1 MPTFVM
7 KNKDMEY
14 IGEHLFIGTFGQTA
28 IYISLF
34 AALVS
39 AVLFFV
45 QKQDKKFNSTA
56 RSAFLVHLA
65 GVVTACAALFV
76 MLANHYFEYNYVW
89 QYTSVDLPGA
99 YIFSAFWAGKEGSL
113 LAWLLFQAILGCIV
127 MFSKKATGK
136 VMGVISS
143 GQFLLNLLIA
153 GISIGSYTLGQSPFI
168 LLRNLPEYAS
178 MPLFSVS
185 SYLSFLT
192 DGNGMN
198 PLLQN
203 PWMAIHP
210 PILFLGYAACLIP
223 YAYAVA
229 SIVSLKEKAII
240 KIPVF
245 WMVFSAFTLG
255 AGLLLGGAWAYEDLT
270 FGGFWSWDPVE
281 NASLIPWLLVIAGLH
296 FLLPGRYRRAS
307 EAFAFLP
314 YVLVLFASYLTRS
327 GVLSNASAHS
337 FSGGQGAYELL
348 FFTGIFLVVP
358 FVLMLRFKKNSH
370 AKSAEYFLSREFW
383 MFIGAI
389 IIVLSAFQIL
399 FVTSV
404 PALNHWFGL
413 NIAPPV
419 ERISFYNG
427 WQQWFGMG
435 AALMIAATQFLVY
448 GKNEL
453 RLFFKK
459 MLFSAIIAFI
469 VTICIAIVAS
479 SIPWPSLVFLF
490 TLLFVVFASLDSLL
504 RNHTKKFNIAATITH
519 LGVGVFFAGVVLT
532 FTLQEYLSTGDD
544 NEENAGQQILVLGKI
559 EPLKTGFVSYAG
571 REKMND
577 KISYRL
583 DFLHKAED
591 GNYYLDFSLL
601 PSLTEEKNMGPVFF
615 PDTRKS
621 IKEDVFVHL
630 THAEITSDEYSAGDK
645 ICICK
650 GDTVSTKSGLI
661 ALDSIRKRN
670 IDNSDSFNISI
681 KAYCRWIIPGKGSI
695 KLEPEAT
702 IINDSDNWIYATC
715 DSLGLQLRFDYS
727 ESADT
732 AIITPYT
739 RKTDYIIIRASIF
752 PFINIMWIGAIIME
766 IGFILSLTKRFRKK
780 IDPEI
785 HH

>member
-1 MPTFVM
+1 
-7 KNKDMEY
+7 MEY
-14 IGEHLFIGTFGQTA
+14 IGEHLFIGIFGQTA
-28 IYISLF
+28 LYISLF

-45 QKQDKKFNSTA
+45 QKQDKKFNSIA
-56 RSAFLVHLA
+56 RSAFLVHMV
-65 GVVTACAALFV
+65 GVIAACIALFV

-89 QYTSVDLPGA
+89 KYTSVDLPGA

-113 LAWLLFQAILGCIV
+113 LAWLLFQAILGSIV
-127 MFSKKATGK
+127 MFSKKTKGT

-143 GQFLLNLLIA
+143 SQFLLNLLVA
-153 GISIGSYTLGQSPFI
+153 GIYIGGYTLGQSPFT

-178 MPLFSVS
+178 MPLFSQP

-198 PLLQN
+198 PLLRN

-223 YAYAVA
+223 YAYAVS
-229 SIVSLKEKAII
+229 SIVSTKEKASI

-281 NASLIPWLLVIAGLH
+281 NASLIPWLLIIAGLH
-296 FLLPGRYRRAS
+296 FSLPGRYRRAS
-307 EAFAFLP
+307 EAFTFLP

-327 GVLSNASAHS
+327 GILSNASAHS

-348 FFTGIFLVVP
+348 LFTGIFLIVP
-358 FVLMLRFKKNSH
+358 LILMLRFKKSSH

-383 MFIGAI
+383 MFIGAT

-404 PALNHWFGL
+404 PALNQWFGL

-427 WQQWFGMG
+427 WQQWFGVG
-435 AALMIAATQFLVY
+435 AALMIAATLFLVY
-448 GKNEL
+448 GKNAI
-453 RLFFKK
+453 RTFFKK
-459 MLFSAIIAFI
+459 LIFPTIIALI
-469 VTICIAIVAS
+469 LTICVAVATS
-479 SIPWPSLVFLF
+479 SIPWSSLVFLF
-490 TLLFVVFASLDSLL
+490 TLLFVVFSCLDSLL
-504 RNHTKKFNIAATITH
+504 RVHYKSANLAATITH
-519 LGVGVFFAGVVLT
+519 LGVGIFFVGVVLT
-532 FTLQEYLSTGDD
+532 FSLQQYLSTGDES
-544 NEENAGQQILVLGKI
+544 EENAGQQILVLGKI
-559 EPLKTGFVSYAG
+559 EPLKTGYVSYAG

-591 GNYYLDFSLL
+591 GNYYLDYSLL

-630 THAEITSDEYSAGDK
+630 THAEITSDEFSAGDK
-645 ICICK
+645 IRICK

-702 IINDSDNWIYATC
+702 IINDCDNWKYATC
-715 DSLGLQLRFDYS
+715 DSMGIQLRFDYS

-732 AIITPYT
+732 AILTPYT
-739 RKTDYIIIRASIF
+739 KKTDYIIIRASIF
-752 PFINIMWIGAIIME
+752 PFINIMWSGAVIMA
-766 IGFILSLTKRFRKK
+766 IGFIYSMIKRFRKK
-780 IDPEI
+780 IESEI